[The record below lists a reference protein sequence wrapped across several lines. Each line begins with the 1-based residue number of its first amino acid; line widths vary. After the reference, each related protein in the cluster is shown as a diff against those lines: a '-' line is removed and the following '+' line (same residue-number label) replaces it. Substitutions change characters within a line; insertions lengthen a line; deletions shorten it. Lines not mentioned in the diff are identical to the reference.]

1 MAPTTSTSGND
12 NSTSSPDL
20 DTLKNDVKA
29 LRDDLAALLRD
40 TGSIAQD
47 QAKAYAAK
55 GRAFAEDAGD
65 KASEYKEAVADKV
78 REHPLAAIG
87 IALAAGFVLA
97 SLSRK

>member
-1 MAPTTSTSGND
+1 MSSTTSSSGNGNPGKTD
-12 NSTSSPDL
+12 F

-29 LRDDLAALLRD
+29 LREDLSALLRD

-55 GRAFAEDAGD
+55 GRALADDAGD
-65 KASEYKEAVADKV
+65 KAAEYKEAVADKV
-78 REHPLAAIG
+78 REHPLAAVG

>member
-1 MAPTTSTSGND
+1 MSTTTSTPGNGNPGKAD
-12 NSTSSPDL
+12 F

-40 TGSIAQD
+40 SGTVAQD

-55 GRAFAEDAGD
+55 GKAMAEDAGD
-65 KASEYKEAVADKV
+65 KAAEYKEVVADKV
-78 REHPLAAIG
+78 REHPLAAVG

>member
-1 MAPTTSTSGND
+1 M
-12 NSTSSPDL
+12 TSSTTPGNGTSAGTPDL

-40 TGSIAQD
+40 TGSVAQD
-47 QAKAYAAK
+47 QAKVYAAK
-55 GRAFAEDAGD
+55 GRALAEDAGD
-65 KASEYKEAVADKV
+65 KAAEYKQVVADKV
-78 REHPLAAIG
+78 RDHPLAAIG

>member
-1 MAPTTSTSGND
+1 MATTTSGNG
-12 NSTSSPDL
+12 NTAGSPDL

-29 LRDDLAALLRD
+29 LRDDLATLLRD
-40 TGSIAQD
+40 TGSVAQD

-55 GRAFAEDAGD
+55 GRALADDAGD
-65 KASEYKEAVADKV
+65 KATEYKEAVADKV
-78 REHPLAAIG
+78 REHPIAAIG